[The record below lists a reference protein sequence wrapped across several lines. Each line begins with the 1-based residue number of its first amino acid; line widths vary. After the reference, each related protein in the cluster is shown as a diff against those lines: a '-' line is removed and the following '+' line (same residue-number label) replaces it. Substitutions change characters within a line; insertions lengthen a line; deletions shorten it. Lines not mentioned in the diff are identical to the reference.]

1 MGSAIK
7 LWSFLLLLSLVCAL
21 SDADAEYESSARF
34 PQGQAERMIKALNLI
49 PGAMSD
55 ESSGDQLLDQGASR
69 LQERRIKL
77 DIGGD
82 PGITTEDLGQYAGY
96 FKLARTHAAQ

>member
-1 MGSAIK
+1 MGSAR
-7 LWSFLLLLSLVCAL
+7 LWSCLLLLSLICIV
-21 SDADAEYESSARF
+21 SDAGRVNPDYESSARF

-49 PGAMSD
+49 PGASD
-55 ESSGDQLLDQGASR
+55 ESSGGDSLDGPR

-82 PGITTEDLGQYAGY
+82 AGITTEELGQYAGY
-96 FKLARTHAAQ
+96 FKLARSHAAQ

>member
-1 MGSAIK
+1 MGSAK
-7 LWSFLLLLSLVCAL
+7 LWSSTLLLLSLICHVSAGRVNP
-21 SDADAEYESSARF
+21 DYESSARF

-49 PGAMSD
+49 PGASD
-55 ESSGDQLLDQGASR
+55 ESAAGDFLDGPR
-69 LQERRIKL
+69 LQERRINL

-82 PGITTEDLGQYAGY
+82 AGIPTEELGQYAGY